1 MDKTELRSILF
12 AVRSFSFSSLL
23 NITEEQE
30 EKKQAAVKKERRR
43 RKNSWLIRRGGE
55 QWANYETHS
64 EKKILERDQLQG
76 RWKVHDFEQGQEASD
91 L

>member
-30 EKKQAAVKKERRR
+30 EKKTGSREER
-43 RKNSWLIRRGGE
+43 
-55 QWANYETHS
+55 
-64 EKKILERDQLQG
+64 EKKKKKKQL
-76 RWKVHDFEQGQEASD
+76 AN
-91 L
+91 